1 MFIEYD
7 LSCLLF
13 EEGSKIWYS
22 EKKNCFFILPETA
35 RNRKIKLIPKRSLFF
50 LCFCFSS
57 FKWQWLLEESNCPSY
72 LLKMY
77 VNKVIGI
84 VHTLSQINSI
94 QVSLFRKSS
103 RIKLKIQKQLQ
114 STFAINQENLPFVL
128 VQNSLMKRRGFLQGQ
143 RQWMQLSTFSSS
155 VLGW

>member
-1 MFIEYD
+1 MIFFSVGCLLHKPMFIEHD
-7 LSCLLF
+7 PSCLLF

-22 EKKNCFFILPETA
+22 EKKKKLLLHFAPETA
-35 RNRKIKLIPKRSLFF
+35 GNRKIKLIPKRSLFF

-84 VHTLSQINSI
+84 VHTLSQINSS
-94 QVSLFRKSS
+94 QPFQKEFKNK
-103 RIKLKIQKQLQ
+103 IKNPK
-114 STFAINQENLPFVL
+114 TVAVHFCN
-128 VQNSLMKRRGFLQGQ
+128 
-143 RQWMQLSTFSSS
+143 
-155 VLGW
+155 

>member
-1 MFIEYD
+1 M
-7 LSCLLF
+7 LLHF
-13 EEGSKIWYS
+13 A
-22 EKKNCFFILPETA
+22 PETA

-143 RQWMQLSTFSSS
+143 RQ
-155 VLGW
+155 